1 MTEGLT
7 HQDVQ
12 EIIGLLDDLR
22 ANELRVRTRHF
33 DLWLRRDGTGD
44 WVQSS
49 TALAPPRLAEPAT
62 PAPVTAPAPRAA
74 VEDSTVDGST
84 RDGLVPVRAAL
95 MGTFY
100 RAPKPGADPFVEVGS
115 AVTEQTV
122 VGILETMKLMNSV
135 YAGTNGRVAEICMA
149 NGEYAAQGAVLMRI
163 EPEPG
168 E

>member
-1 MTEGLT
+1 MEDLS

-12 EIIGLLDDLR
+12 EIIGLLDDLQGT
-22 ANELRVRTRHF
+22 ELRVRTRHF

-49 TALAPPRLAEPAT
+49 TALAPPRLAEPAPPPPT
-62 PAPVTAPAPRAA
+62 VAPAPRATA
-74 VEDSTVDGST
+74 EESTV
-84 RDGLVPVRAAL
+84 DGLVPVRAAL

-100 RAPKPGADPFVEVGS
+100 RAPKPGAEPFVEVGS
-115 AVTEQTV
+115 RVTEQTV

-135 YAGTNGRVAEICMA
+135 YAGTTGRVAEVCLA
-149 NGEYAAQGAVLMRI
+149 NGEYAPQGTVLMRI

>member
-1 MTEGLT
+1 MTEGLSRE
-7 HQDVQ
+7 DVQ
-12 EIIGLLDDLR
+12 EIIGLLDDVR
-22 ANELRVRTRHF
+22 GTELRVRTRHF
-33 DLWLRRDGTGD
+33 ELWLRRNGTGD

-49 TALAPPRLAEPAT
+49 TALAPPRLAEP
-62 PAPVTAPAPRAA
+62 VAPAPAVAPPAA
-74 VEDSTVDGST
+74 PAAPVADDSTV
-84 RDGLVPVRAAL
+84 DGLVPVRAAL

-115 AVTEQTV
+115 RVTDQSV

-135 YAGTNGRVAEICMA
+135 YAGTTGRIAEICVA
-149 NGEYAAQGAVLMRI
+149 NAEYAAQGTVLMRI